1 MTLYSEPA
9 ERVTS
14 HGLSNRNKVRIV
26 FALTLSK
33 QRIDS
38 NSNRNK
44 SRGRRIS
51 SSTVLEAP
59 GEFSTARQRVAVRF
73 TRIQEPS
80 AVGLIGL
87 RATRNNVED
96 TKFERPEWIDEVT
109 GILETMNQGVLVN
122 DACSRIVFANEIFQ
136 RMIGRSAQELV
147 GHVVT
152 EFYPPADVPALVKHI
167 EHRQREGHSQFE
179 FFLPR
184 PDGTRLPVVV
194 TARQIE
200 DRDGGIFA
208 VITATDITEQKRAEN
223 ALREANV
230 QLEQRHRE
238 IEEDLL
244 LAARVQQSL
253 APRSIVWGNGGV
265 ETFYQ
270 PVRTI
275 GGDFGLV
282 TPGDDYLSI
291 MVCDVS
297 GHGIGSAL
305 VANRIYTETM
315 SQIESGAA
323 LGPMLRHLNRFV
335 MHNIGGTVFYFTLAV
350 ARLNRSGRLLE
361 FAGAGHPPAMIVQ
374 PGETPRLL
382 ESRSAVLG
390 LLADAVD
397 REAAVE
403 FPLHA
408 GDRVVIYTD
417 GFTESFNARSDMLG
431 VEGLSEIVRE
441 TSKLPLAQMKQ
452 EIVDRV
458 AAWRSG
464 PAADDMSLVV
474 VEVM

>member
-1 MTLYSEPA
+1 ME
-9 ERVTS
+9 E
-14 HGLSNRNKVRIV
+14 
-26 FALTLSK
+26 
-33 QRIDS
+33 
-38 NSNRNK
+38 
-44 SRGRRIS
+44 
-51 SSTVLEAP
+51 
-59 GEFSTARQRVAVRF
+59 
-73 TRIQEPS
+73 
-80 AVGLIGL
+80 
-87 RATRNNVED
+87 
-96 TKFERPEWIDEVT
+96 TKFEVPGWLEEVT
-109 GILETMNQGVLVN
+109 GILEKLNQGVIIN
-122 DACSRIVFANEIFQ
+122 DACARILFANEIFQ
-136 RMIGRSAQELV
+136 RMIGRSAEELV
-147 GHVVT
+147 GHLIT
-152 EFYPPADVPALVKHI
+152 EFYQPAEVPALLDRIK
-167 EHRQREGHSQFE
+167 QREKQGLSQYE
-179 FFLPR
+179 FFLPQ
-184 PDGTRLPVVV
+184 PDGGRMPVLV

-200 DRDGGIFA
+200 DRGGIFA
-208 VITATDITEQKRAEN
+208 VITATDISEQKRAEN
-223 ALREANV
+223 ALREANQ

-253 APRSIVWGNGGV
+253 APSSILWGNGVV

-282 TPGDDYLSI
+282 TPGDDFLSV

-315 SQIESGAA
+315 SQIEQGTA
-323 LGPMLRHLNRFV
+323 LAPMLRHLNRFV

-350 ARLNRSGRLLE
+350 ARLNRSGRLLQ

-374 PGETPRLL
+374 PGEAPRLL

-397 REAAVE
+397 SEAAVE
-403 FPLHA
+403 VPLDA

-417 GFTESFNARSDMLG
+417 GFTESFNAQSDMLG
-431 VEGLSEIVRE
+431 VEGFGDIVRE

-458 AAWRSG
+458 AAWRHG

-474 VEVM
+474 VEVS